1 MDPRPPCSSWR
12 SQHRQVTSM
21 NDFSLILQEEPMSA
35 LRPPERSARKAKEKK
50 GTFWGIEVAEA
61 LHWHG
66 WELGKEFTKHLS
78 LKNVHVKTQKLSY
91 RPPATRFFITVFP
104 QPIVLSPGMSL
115 TLPIIF
121 RPLEK
126 KEYEDSICFEKPEG
140 EFSVALRATLPRHKL
155 LFPDTIQLPLCAVHD
170 FTEALFPLCNV
181 GDLITLFNW
190 ETASPFHLTPV
201 SGMLEPGSECVV
213 KVTFQPQMALVYDA
227 IAVCWFGDNEEW
239 KRTIKLRAIAKYP
252 HLLVSVLGDLCEDV
266 EPGDFRDVLCF
277 GSVAVGATVER
288 HVEICNPT
296 MVSVPFRIER
306 AKEPLLWDYVF
317 SCDVTQ
323 AIVPANGKLLISVRF
338 SPHTVGVQS
347 VDYFTIKPVGNL
359 TQTVLKV
366 IGSCKGPLVFLQHSF
381 MNFGWLNLGECLTQP
396 LEISNISDVP
406 AYYQFDIDGRESVF
420 SFDCPCGVL
429 SGMAT
434 LILRVTFRPA
444 HPIICYRR
452 VVCLVH
458 HQNPLFLDLFG
469 TCHSDTT
476 KPAIL
481 RPRHLSWYRTNMA
494 RGLTFYPPDI
504 LSSMLRE
511 GKLQMDENRA
521 LKLPPQVPEDKPPEE
536 YPYIDPMTEYFH
548 DGITSDLTIFPPH
561 VSVSVREFDFGCCV
575 RLQEV
580 EPLPLCLTNHTKGK
594 ITVTWTCRPESPFL
608 VTPET
613 CDIPPLKS
621 TAFRLIFQPSQL
633 NTLYAAEL
641 EGFAFY
647 KVLRHYS
654 NIEEDS
660 TMCPSWC
667 LTIRLR
673 GHTFEADRQHFIPH
687 YVLDSPKV
695 FPAVGPNTNTYRSVL
710 LWNVGTSPITF
721 CMNQDICPSV
731 LVKPCSGSVAPGAH
745 QIFLLSTQ
753 PVDMATHQHILSL
766 QLNSYPKYT
775 QEILL
780 RSNGESLLLLLE
792 GDGNLY
798 FKPTCVG
805 TSTTRTYTIKNCTRL
820 PMHFKWK
827 IQESDSKVLSVKPA
841 TGVIQPSEA
850 LAQAWTFTPGKETKY
865 LLRSWVSVWRP
876 QGSSAPES
884 PESTRYTLRVIGE
897 GALGTIGAQEEQ
909 LDLGNILVGGLQS
922 CDLVLLNNG
931 TCSLNYILHVEQ
943 MITGPCDPEEVLSD
957 PLALELDHYKGM
969 IPARSKAIVQ
979 VTVSPAR
986 QLHYTWSIS
995 YTISMPKA
1003 LDPANTVG
1011 EQQALCCV
1019 VATGVYPSVCVTDVC
1034 AAGSARGISK
1044 LHLWRLFALETL
1056 NQYLERDPTSAELTY
1071 RVPTR
1076 HSICPV
1082 PPVHTPVLLDFNF
1095 GAAPIEAEPSVVI
1108 LMLENNGVV
1117 PVEWAFLFPSDQ
1129 KIDVEHWAENTEFNP
1144 SELHQ
1149 MRVQDNQLFSVSP
1162 KSGRL
1167 FPGQEQTVQLSHRHD
1182 FVGTDRLPVLL
1193 KVSHGREILLN
1204 FIGVTVEREQ
1214 RYVHFT
1220 STKHLFTP
1228 IAIGSSSPPKQI
1240 YELYNGG
1247 SMAVAYEV
1255 QLDSVMKIQEENFQH
1270 PVFVC
1275 LNPRG
1280 EIPPGMTSHIE
1291 WVFSPLEA
1299 RTYSV
1304 DVPIHILEG
1313 DSALI
1318 TFQGIGYDPNIMG
1331 QTAQFDQVLS
1341 PSVTP
1346 GSSKLT
1352 VPGQTAFLS
1361 QHRICLGNIPVYSK
1375 SSRLVFL
1382 NNASESEAVIFA
1394 WHVGTS
1400 SASETLQIVPEMG
1413 VVQPGDG
1420 THCIITL
1427 QASGNPCFYNADLVC
1442 EVVMQQPLAKYEKV
1456 LQEWE
1461 AEKERQTVEFTITEQ
1476 DLGAESNLKQH
1487 ARSSS
1492 DSSAEEKLT
1501 KSPAVTRQCKTLPP
1515 IKNLPAPNPPVSHSQ
1530 RRHLMDKEASRLW
1543 AKPEPPKS
1551 HLLHLGVT
1559 ARSHSMDDFLSNFC
1573 SELPKYFLCRHLK
1586 EMVGDKAV
1594 GRRKDEGGVRTDPVL
1609 LALAGSSEQEMQVV
1623 TDLLAAVIRGL
1634 LEDIQF
1640 HQAVSRSL
1648 DEPLPYFQQV
1658 RAAGS
1663 AKHQDRK
1670 QSLGGSSRASPSP
1683 APCAKDK
1690 PGEEEEGER
1699 QEECEMS
1706 LVTSPRA
1713 AGEEPPDSLRDILQ
1727 QEQLREEKETITR
1740 LPAFGNL
1747 LELVLENTLQ
1757 NIMVEASRGEV
1768 VLTARPRV
1776 IALPPSSAQRGIS
1789 PATPGHPASLSR
1801 TSGPGPSLH
1810 TEGKETEGHPQ
1821 MVLSA

>member
-1 MDPRPPCSSWR
+1 VCLWSPTEGKGR
-12 SQHRQVTSM
+12 SRM
-21 NDFSLILQEEPMSA
+21 ILV
-35 LRPPERSARKAKEKK
+35 
-50 GTFWGIEVAEA
+50 G
-61 LHWHG
+61 G
-66 WELGKEFTKHLS
+66 WLLSNCPALS
-78 LKNVHVKTQKLSY
+78 LSL
-91 RPPATRFFITVFP
+91 FFV
-104 QPIVLSPGMSL
+104 Q
-115 TLPIIF
+115 
-121 RPLEK
+121 

-155 LFPDTIQLPLCAVHD
+155 LFPDAIQLPLCAVHD
-170 FTEALFPLCNV
+170 FTEASFPLCNV

-190 ETASPFHLTPV
+190 ETPSPFHLTPV

-252 HLLVSVLGDLCEDV
+252 CLLVSVLGEQCEDV
-266 EPGDFRDVLCF
+266 ESGDFRDVLCF

-288 HVEICNPT
+288 HVEICNPS

-306 AKEPLLWDYVF
+306 AKEPLLRDYVF
-317 SCDVTQ
+317 SCDVTP

-338 SPHTVGVQS
+338 SPQTVGVQS
-347 VDYFTIKPVGNL
+347 VDYFTIEPVGNL

-366 IGSCKGPLVFLQHSF
+366 IGSCKGPLVSLQHSF
-381 MNFGWLNLGECLTQP
+381 LSFGWLSLGECLTQP

-420 SFDCPCGVL
+420 SFDRPCGVL

-434 LILRVTFRPA
+434 LILRVTFRPT

-452 VVCLVH
+452 VVCLIH

-476 KPAIL
+476 KPTIL
-481 RPRHLSWYRTNMA
+481 RPRHLSWYRTSMA

-511 GKLQMDENRA
+511 GKLLMDENRA
-521 LKLPPQVPEDKPPEE
+521 LMLPPQVPEDKPPEE

-594 ITVTWTCRPESPFL
+594 ITVTWTRRPESPFR

-621 TAFRLIFQPSQL
+621 TAFRLVFQPSQL

-660 TMCPSWC
+660 TTCPSWC

-695 FPAVGPNTNTYRSVL
+695 FPAVGPNTNAYRSVL

-731 LVKPCSGSVAPGAH
+731 LVKPCSGYVAPGAH

-753 PVDMATHQHILSL
+753 PADMATHQHILSL

-775 QEILL
+775 QEIPL
-780 RSNGESLLLLLE
+780 RSSGESLLLLLE

-820 PMHFKWK
+820 PMHFQWK

-841 TGVIQPSEA
+841 TGVIEPNEA
-850 LAQAWTFTPGKETKY
+850 LAQAWTFTPGEETKY
-865 LLRSWVSVWRP
+865 LLRSWVSVWRA

-884 PESTRYTLRVIGE
+884 PESARYTLRVIGE
-897 GALGTIGAQEEQ
+897 GALGTIRAQEEQ

-931 TCSLNYILHVEQ
+931 TCSLSYILHVEQ

-957 PLALELDHYKGM
+957 PLALELDHYKGV

-986 QLHYTWSIS
+986 QLHYSWSFS
-995 YTISMPKA
+995 YTVSTPKA
-1003 LDPANTVG
+1003 LDPANTLG
-1011 EQQALCCV
+1011 ERQALCCV

-1076 HSICPV
+1076 HSVCPV

-1182 FVGTDRLPVLL
+1182 FIGTDRLPVLL

-1240 YELYNGG
+1240 CELYNGG
-1247 SMAVAYEV
+1247 SMAVAYEI

-1270 PVFVC
+1270 LVFVC

-1280 EIPPGMTSHIE
+1280 EILPGTTSHIE

-1318 TFQGIGYDPNIMG
+1318 TFQGIGYDPHTLG
-1331 QTAQFDQVLS
+1331 ETAQFDQVLS

-1394 WHVGTS
+1394 WHIGTS
-1400 SASETLQIVPEMG
+1400 NMLQMVPEMG
-1413 VVQPGDG
+1413 VVQPGES
-1420 THCIITL
+1420 THCIFTL
-1427 QASGNPCFYNADLVC
+1427 QASGNACFYNVDLVC
-1442 EVVMQQPLAKYEKV
+1442 EVVMQQPLAKYEKA

-1476 DLGAESNLKQH
+1476 DLGAESSLKLS
-1487 ARSSS
+1487 AR
-1492 DSSAEEKLT
+1492 
-1501 KSPAVTRQCKTLPP
+1501 TLPP
-1515 IKNLPAPNPPVSHSQ
+1515 IKNFSAPNPPVSRSQ

-1573 SELPKYFLCRHLK
+1573 SELPKYFLY
-1586 EMVGDKAV
+1586 KAAD
-1594 GRRKDEGGVRTDPVL
+1594 GRKDEGGVRTDPVL
-1609 LALAGSSEQEMQVV
+1609 LALAGSSEQEMQMV

-1634 LEDIQF
+1634 LEDTQF
-1640 HQAVSRSL
+1640 HQAVSRSMV
-1648 DEPLPYFQQV
+1648 EPVPYFHQFW
-1658 RAAGS
+1658 AAGS
-1663 AKHQDRK
+1663 AKHQGRK
-1670 QSLGGSSRASPSP
+1670 WSPGGSPRASPSS

-1690 PGEEEEGER
+1690 PGEEEER

-1713 AGEEPPDSLRDILQ
+1713 AGEEPPDSLRDILH

-1776 IALPPSSAQRGIS
+1776 IALPPSSAQRIQAKGVSCRGES
-1789 PATPGHPASLSR
+1789 PFASNSLPAGGGGQAGGHPSFGALQCAR
-1801 TSGPGPSLH
+1801 YPLFNRGG
-1810 TEGKETEGHPQ
+1810 
-1821 MVLSA
+1821 

>member
-1 MDPRPPCSSWR
+1 MLAQMPRGLPSANSVRSSI
-12 SQHRQVTSM
+12 RQ
-21 NDFSLILQEEPMSA
+21 EKPMSP
-35 LRPPERSARKAKEKK
+35 LKPPERSARKAKEKK
-50 GTFWGIEVAEA
+50 GTFWGTEVAEV

-170 FTEALFPLCNV
+170 FTEASFPLCNV

-190 ETASPFHLTPV
+190 ETPSPFHLTPV

-227 IAVCWFGDNEEW
+227 VAVCWFGDNEEQ

-252 HLLVSVLGDLCEDV
+252 RLLVRVPGELCEDV

-277 GSVAVGATVER
+277 GSVAVGTTVER
-288 HVEICNPT
+288 QVEICNP
-296 MVSVPFRIER
+296 SV
-306 AKEPLLWDYVF
+306 
-317 SCDVTQ
+317 
-323 AIVPANGKLLISVRF
+323 
-338 SPHTVGVQS
+338 
-347 VDYFTIKPVGNL
+347 
-359 TQTVLKV
+359 
-366 IGSCKGPLVFLQHSF
+366 
-381 MNFGWLNLGECLTQP
+381 
-396 LEISNISDVP
+396 
-406 AYYQFDIDGRESVF
+406 
-420 SFDCPCGVL
+420 
-429 SGMAT
+429 
-434 LILRVTFRPA
+434 
-444 HPIICYRR
+444 
-452 VVCLVH
+452 
-458 HQNPLFLDLFG
+458 
-469 TCHSDTT
+469 
-476 KPAIL
+476 
-481 RPRHLSWYRTNMA
+481 
-494 RGLTFYPPDI
+494 
-504 LSSMLRE
+504 
-511 GKLQMDENRA
+511 
-521 LKLPPQVPEDKPPEE
+521 
-536 YPYIDPMTEYFH
+536 
-548 DGITSDLTIFPPH
+548 
-561 VSVSVREFDFGCCV
+561 
-575 RLQEV
+575 
-580 EPLPLCLTNHTKGK
+580 
-594 ITVTWTCRPESPFL
+594 
-608 VTPET
+608 
-613 CDIPPLKS
+613 
-621 TAFRLIFQPSQL
+621 
-633 NTLYAAEL
+633 
-641 EGFAFY
+641 
-647 KVLRHYS
+647 VLRHYS

-721 CMNQDICPSV
+721 CMNQDTCPSV
-731 LVKPCSGSVAPGAH
+731 LVKPCSGYVAPGAH

-753 PVDMATHQHILSL
+753 PADMATHQHILSL

-775 QEILL
+775 QEIPL
-780 RSNGESLLLLLE
+780 RSSGESLLLLLE

-841 TGVIQPSEA
+841 TGVIQPNEA
-850 LAQAWTFTPGKETKY
+850 LAQAWTFTPGEETKY
-865 LLRSWVSVWRP
+865 LLRSWVSVWRA
-876 QGSSAPES
+876 QGSSAPEF
-884 PESTRYTLRVIGE
+884 PKSTRYTLRVIGE
-897 GALGTIGAQEEQ
+897 GALGTIMAQEEQ
-909 LDLGNILVGGLQS
+909 LDLGNVLVGGLQS

-943 MITGPCDPEEVLSD
+943 IITGPCDPEEVLSD

-969 IPARSKAIVQ
+969 IPARSKAVVQ
-979 VTVSPAR
+979 ATVSPAR
-986 QLHYTWSIS
+986 QLHYTWAMS
-995 YTISMPKA
+995 YTISTPKA
-1003 LDPANTVG
+1003 RDPANTVG
-1011 EQQALCCV
+1011 KQQALCCV

-1076 HSICPV
+1076 HSVCPV

-1182 FVGTDRLPVLL
+1182 FIGTDRLPVLL

-1247 SMAVAYEV
+1247 SMAVAYEI
-1255 QLDSVMKIQEENFQH
+1255 QLDSMMKIQEENFQH

-1280 EIPPGMTSHIE
+1280 EILPGTTSHIE

-1318 TFQGIGYDPNIMG
+1318 TFQGIGYDPHVMG
-1331 QTAQFDQVLS
+1331 ETAQFDQVLS

-1382 NNASESEAVIFA
+1382 NNASESEAVVFA

-1400 SASETLQIVPEMG
+1400 NASEMLQIVPEMG
-1413 VVQPGDG
+1413 VVQPGES
-1420 THCIITL
+1420 THCILTL
-1427 QASGNPCFYNADLVC
+1427 QASGNACFYNVDLVC
-1442 EVVMQQPLAKYEKV
+1442 EVVMQQPLAKYEEA

-1461 AEKERQTVEFTITEQ
+1461 AEKQRQTVEFTITEQ
-1476 DLGAESNLKQH
+1476 DLGAESNLKQR

-1492 DSSAEEKLT
+1492 DSSAEGKLA
-1501 KSPAVTRQCKTLPP
+1501 KSPAVTRQCRTLPP
-1515 IKNLPAPNPPVSHSQ
+1515 IKNLLAPNPPVSRSQ
-1530 RRHLMDKEASRLW
+1530 RRHLIDHEASRLW
-1543 AKPEPPKS
+1543 ARPEPPKS

-1573 SELPKYFLCRHLK
+1573 SERPTFFLCRHLQ
-1586 EMVGDKAV
+1586 ETVGDKAV
-1594 GRRKDEGGVRTDPVL
+1594 DRRKDGGGVSTDPVL
-1609 LALAGSSEQEMQVV
+1609 LALVGSSEQEMQVV
-1623 TDLLAAVIRGL
+1623 TDLLTAVIRGL
-1634 LEDIQF
+1634 LEDTQF

-1648 DEPLPYFQQV
+1648 TEPMPYFHQFWT
-1658 RAAGS
+1658 AES
-1663 AKHQDRK
+1663 AKHQGRTR
-1670 QSLGGSSRASPSP
+1670 SPGGSSRASPSP
-1683 APCAKDK
+1683 APCAKDE
-1690 PGEEEEGER
+1690 PGEEEEER

-1713 AGEEPPDSLRDILQ
+1713 AGEEPPDSLRDVLH
-1727 QEQLREEKETITR
+1727 QEQLREEKETITSLHFGLSR

-1789 PATPGHPASLSR
+1789 PATPGHPASLLC
-1801 TSGPGPSLH
+1801 TAGPGPSLP
-1810 TEGKETEGHPQ
+1810 TEGKEAEGYPQ
-1821 MVLSA
+1821 IVLST

>member
-1 MDPRPPCSSWR
+1 MLAQMPRGLPSSDSGQRLGCSSIR
-12 SQHRQVTSM
+12 
-21 NDFSLILQEEPMSA
+21 QEEPMSA
-35 LRPPERSARKAKEKK
+35 LRPPERSVRKAKEKK

-170 FTEALFPLCNV
+170 FTEASFPLCNV

-277 GSVAVGATVER
+277 GSVAVGAAVER

-381 MNFGWLNLGECLTQP
+381 VNFGWLNLGECLTQP

-594 ITVTWTCRPESPFL
+594 ITVTWTCRPESPFR

-695 FPAVGPNTNTYRSVL
+695 FPAVGLNTNTYRSVL

-731 LVKPCSGSVAPGAH
+731 LVKPCSGYVAPGAH

-780 RSNGESLLLLLE
+780 RSNGESFLLLLE

-1011 EQQALCCV
+1011 EQQGLCCV

-1394 WHVGTS
+1394 WHIGTS
-1400 SASETLQIVPEMG
+1400 SAGETLQIVPEMG
-1413 VVQPGDG
+1413 VVQPRDG

-1487 ARSSS
+1487 AGSSS

-1530 RRHLMDKEASRLW
+1530 RRHLINKEASRLW

-1670 QSLGGSSRASPSP
+1670 QSLGGSSRVSPSP